1 MDSQPLIVVVG
12 PTASGKT
19 SLAIKLAKKFNGEI
33 ISADSR
39 AIYKGMDIG
48 TAKPT
53 PSEQK
58 QIKHWGIDLVE
69 PDERF
74 TVADFQ
80 KYANAKIEEIKVRG
94 KIPFL
99 VGGSGLYIDSVIFDY
114 EFSNDVNSDLR
125 TRLNKMMMEE
135 LQNYCENN
143 NILLPE
149 NHKNKRYLVRAI
161 EHQNVVKNNRLKI
174 RNNTYVVGIT
184 TDKNQLEERIKT
196 RVEQMFCDELY
207 DEVRRLT
214 TKYSFDLESMKSNI
228 YPIVYRMLND
238 EISRDEAMVLAQ
250 TDDWHLA
257 KKQMTWF
264 RRNPEIKWL
273 TLADAENYLTK
284 VIATGEITRSDT

>member
-1 MDSQPLIVVVG
+1 VDSQPLIVVVG